1 MAAAAAAAAVEVDS
15 PVAAAGGT
23 AWSNILSFIS
33 AFEVVGSGGDVII
46 AAASAASASVRW
58 MLPVSVSVSVSVAV
72 ELGSSVVVIF
82 HIIIAASVF
91 AS

>member
-1 MAAAAAAAAVEVDS
+1 MEVAS
-15 PVAAAGGT
+15 PVAATSGAS
-23 AWSNILSFIS
+23 WSNILSFIS

-46 AAASAASASVRW
+46 AAASASVRW
-58 MLPVSVSVSVSVAV
+58 MLSGSVPVSVSVAL

-82 HIIIAASVF
+82 HIIIPASVF